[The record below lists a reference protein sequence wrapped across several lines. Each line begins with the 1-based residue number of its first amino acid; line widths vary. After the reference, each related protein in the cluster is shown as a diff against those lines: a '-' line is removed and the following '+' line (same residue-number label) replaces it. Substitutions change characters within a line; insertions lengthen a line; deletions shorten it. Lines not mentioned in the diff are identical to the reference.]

1 MADEN
6 NPDAVF
12 ENDKSTVQ
20 YKNKSYIED
29 YETFMSALE
38 AQGGLMAAGEV
49 GEAIARMS
57 NYFTRHNVILGRT
70 LKMFNKKSQEIYS
83 MSDPAT
89 GKPISAAKAEI
100 LAAATDEGAAYQ
112 EAKIHVQNIEQ
123 NINALK
129 ALQRGVLNE
138 YSHSAT

>member
-1 MADEN
+1 MSQADK
-6 NPDAVF
+6 VF
-12 ENDKSTVQ
+12 GTTEEGTQ
-20 YKNKSYIED
+20 IEYKGKSYIED

-57 NYFTRHNVILGRT
+57 NYFSRHNIILGRT
-70 LKMFNKKSQEIYS
+70 LKMFNKKAQEIYS
-83 MSDPAT
+83 QNDAGT

-100 LAAATDEGAAYQ
+100 IAAATEEAAAYQ